1 MISRACGKPDKY
13 THKKFTCL
21 SLFNNGKHHGFLWY
35 GSVELSHLIR
45 IYTVSLYP
53 SSLSILLLVNLSI
66 FGSLIAV
73 NRVKKHKIF
82 VLITSARNEGS
93 YENTNPY
100 FPVKL
105 VKYLECHLLMTFANS

>member
-1 MISRACGKPDKY
+1 M
-13 THKKFTCL
+13 
-21 SLFNNGKHHGFLWY
+21 
-35 GSVELSHLIR
+35 
-45 IYTVSLYP
+45 
-53 SSLSILLLVNLSI
+53 LLGNLSI

-82 VLITSARNEGS
+82 VLITSARNKGS

-105 VKYLECHLLMTFANS
+105 VKISQVSSAYDLCKQFRPRSGLT